1 MIARELETILGR
13 QFNKI
18 HISGQDY
25 GHVSARFESLRGS
38 NLLPKG
44 RVKNSQHLSNEQIV
58 SGILSLIAPQ
68 VGFSALTAIV
78 IRGLRPVGGIEAS
91 FFQADTFSKAIEYI
105 ISNPDSLDLI
115 QKISISDSEIY
126 TNGYGRAAIY
136 YQSNGLDKVA
146 YYIGETACSLM
157 IKGAEEK
164 YNPNSLAS
172 SVVNE
177 HVFYPSF
184 FRPIIR
190 KIQYEASMPRVVYPE
205 EPETNEEL
213 EKKKR
218 AEYLRIKPSSRF
230 LNLAVDC
237 QVTWPKEETL
247 VEFDGHHLIL
257 MPKTKEHTTSIHI
270 DLHGNKVSQDQAF
283 TIINR
288 FLSLLSWCDDQYAVL
303 QEGWSGNP
311 VPVPVSKRDLAFSTA
326 HNWLFVRTL
335 PEENVQKAIAIYR
348 EGRNAEQN
356 FLVSY
361 SVLSYYKILEIK
373 FNQKKDPLLVWLK
386 ESYSQIRDEID
397 TNVIKRFEAYCKDKS
412 IEDYLYGECRS
423 AVAHAKD
430 PVNSIN
436 PDDFEELSRLHNA
449 AYILRQL
456 ARHFIK
462 VELELS
468 DHYFDGT

>member
-1 MIARELETILGR
+1 MITRELETILGR

-44 RVKNSQHLSNEQIV
+44 SVKNSRHLTNEQIV

-78 IRGLRPVGGIEAS
+78 IRGLRPVGGIDAS
-91 FFQADTFSKAIEYI
+91 FFQADTFSKAIEHI

-126 TNGYGRAAIY
+126 TNGHGRAAIY
-136 YQSNGLDKVA
+136 YQSEGINKVA
-146 YYIGETACSLM
+146 YYIDATACSLT
-157 IKGAEEK
+157 IKGAEEE
-164 YNPNSLAS
+164 YNPNSLIS
-172 SVVNE
+172 SVVDE
-177 HVFYPSF
+177 LVFYPSF
-184 FRPIIR
+184 FRTIIR
-190 KIQYEASMPRVVYPE
+190 KIQYEASMPTVIYPE

-237 QVTWPKEETL
+237 QITWPNEETL
-247 VEFDGHHLIL
+247 VEFDGYHLIL
-257 MPKTKEHTTSIHI
+257 MPKTKENATSIHI
-270 DLHGNKVSQDQAF
+270 DLHGNRVSQDQAL

-303 QEGWSGNP
+303 QEGWSRNP
-311 VPVPVSKRDLAFSTA
+311 VPVPVRKRDLAFSTTYSWSF
-326 HNWLFVRTL
+326 NRKP
-335 PEENVQKAIAIYR
+335 PEEKVQKAIAIYR

-361 SVLSYYKILEIK
+361 SVLSYYKTLEIK
-373 FNQKKDPLLVWLK
+373 FKRKDPLLVWLK
-386 ESYSQIRDEID
+386 DSYSQIREQID
-397 TNVIKRFEAYCKDKS
+397 PDVIKRFEAYCKDKS

-430 PVNSIN
+430 PLNSIN

-468 DHYFDGT
+468 DHYFDAS